1 MASDNLNRVFI
12 KAYGK
17 GKPARTDEKSN
28 EQSNGESNAWIVR
41 FDTATV
47 PTSVVPQMHNERPPR
62 HESAMVRPDQS
73 PVPKPQQQKVSVSS
87 ATTDQQISQRPAPV
101 SRPGP
106 VSLGENFLPTQ
117 LELSGH
123 GDLSHYFGGS
133 TVIVPQATLGNF
145 SAPTPKPTSQP
156 VPQPSPQPDPQPN
169 PGSAR
174 EPAVSVFE
182 PLVPTHSNAAFQS
195 DELHNSRSATKF
207 DRPEET
213 SYDRT
218 SPQHSVNTRNSV
230 NTHNSDDTHAW
241 DLQQKIAA
249 KNKSGEIFRLDRPS
263 YAPQPKPSETL
274 TDDLPSG
281 PSADSSLTAVAD
293 LLELNSPAIHTNRGK
308 QTAANH
314 PSTNLRTDQPILD
327 RSAIERTSPA
337 AQSQQAI
344 AKERDLRQARVRIF
358 NPLWEV
364 DHLEWPRVCVELLN
378 TIDSKTTDVAKNL
391 LSACQDGLQVLAV
404 TSPQSGAGTSTVAC
418 CLAMIAGRHGLNI
431 ALVDGNMENPS
442 LCYQT
447 NLELEVDWHEALAR
461 KLPLEEIAVHSVDDQ
476 VTLVPLLARLSAPQL
491 NEQNMAKMLS
501 ELSQSF
507 DLVVVDLG
515 HMASSR
521 NLVTSLGDL
530 GAINAVVAVVDRRN
544 NSADAI
550 ESCLRQIRQT
560 GIASI
565 GLVEN
570 FAA

>member
-28 EQSNGESNAWIVR
+28 EQSNVESNAWIVR

-73 PVPKPQQQKVSVSS
+73 PVPKPKQQKVTVSS
-87 ATTDQQISQRPAPV
+87 ATTDQQTSQ
-101 SRPGP
+101 RPGP

-133 TVIVPQATLGNF
+133 TVIVPQAALGNF
-145 SAPTPKPTSQP
+145 SAPTPKPTPQP
-156 VPQPSPQPDPQPN
+156 VPQPN

-174 EPAVSVFE
+174 EPAVSVSE
-182 PLVPTHSNAAFQS
+182 TVVPAHSNAAFQS

-207 DRPEET
+207 NRPEET
-213 SYDRT
+213 SNDR
-218 SPQHSVNTRNSV
+218 SYPQHSD
-230 NTHNSDDTHAW
+230 HTHAW

-263 YAPQPKPSETL
+263 YAPQPKPSEAL

-293 LLELNSPAIHTNRGK
+293 LLELNGPAIHSNRGK
-308 QTAANH
+308 QTAANQ